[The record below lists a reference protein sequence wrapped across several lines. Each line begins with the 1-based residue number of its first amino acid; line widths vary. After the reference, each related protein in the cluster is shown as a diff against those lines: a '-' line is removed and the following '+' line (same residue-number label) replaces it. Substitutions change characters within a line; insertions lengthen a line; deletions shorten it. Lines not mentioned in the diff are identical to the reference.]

1 VHRLHASSGSSTT
14 RALARSPLLPQQQAG
29 PAQALMRAHT
39 DAINALAVIES
50 PFRAIVAGDRS
61 GVLRVWE

>member
-1 VHRLHASSGSSTT
+1 
-14 RALARSPLLPQQQAG
+14 
-29 PAQALMRAHT
+29 MRAHT
-39 DAINALAVIES
+39 DAITALAVIES